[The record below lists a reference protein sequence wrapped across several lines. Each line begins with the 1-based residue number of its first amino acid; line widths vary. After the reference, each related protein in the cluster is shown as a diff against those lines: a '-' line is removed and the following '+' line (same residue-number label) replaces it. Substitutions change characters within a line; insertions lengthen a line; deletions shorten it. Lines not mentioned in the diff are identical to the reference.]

1 MFEDTLGCII
11 VVDTRLQSDGHV
23 ANDDDDGVF
32 DCNDGDDAIDDD
44 NVAVVLYI
52 IEIWTM
58 LMMML
63 LLLSYS
69 WYYSS

>member
-32 DCNDGDDAIDDD
+32 DGNDGDDAIDDD

-52 IEIWTM
+52 IEI
-58 LMMML
+58 
-63 LLLSYS
+63 
-69 WYYSS
+69 

>member
-32 DCNDGDDAIDDD
+32 DGNDAIDDD

-52 IEIWTM
+52 IEI
-58 LMMML
+58 
-63 LLLSYS
+63 
-69 WYYSS
+69 